1 MKHLS
6 IFLCCVG
13 LCLLSWSCNGRKP
26 SFEVKDIDVEI
37 KKDRVLPLQAE
48 LFQGDDICS
57 YSSSGGG
64 SRFGFLTSD
73 GKKSFSLREQ
83 YDLDYYQ
90 DCRISTREGLVK
102 INAFDVYRINPDWSI
117 SLASD
122 AKGIALVKSNTQVLA
137 FLMTNIN
144 SFVLNRAFFSI
155 SRKGYALFDAEG
167 DVEFKGLVV
176 TVQMP
181 EIGEKQRYLIPLYDF
196 VNDAEPVFDD
206 NVDQLLMP
214 NKDYFWCKSDTTLI
228 LPCFGSQPEIT
239 WTNENGVCTVVVKD
253 AKGRGDDAVF
263 RLPGEYPFVANPV
276 YTGFS
281 RQPEEVDYEIAAA
294 AFGLSNG
301 RMLNILQYTDP
312 VDQLEQYRVNNTGF
326 VKEKTPH
333 FPNGYA
339 SYVKVYSFRTKKFT
353 QHILPI
359 YLPE

>member
-73 GKKSFSLREQ
+73 GKKSFSLREK

-137 FLMTNIN
+137 FLMTNIKD
-144 SFVLNRAFFSI
+144 L
-155 SRKGYALFDAEG
+155 LF
-167 DVEFKGLVV
+167 
-176 TVQMP
+176 
-181 EIGEKQRYLIPLYDF
+181 Y
-196 VNDAEPVFDD
+196 
-206 NVDQLLMP
+206 
-214 NKDYFWCKSDTTLI
+214 
-228 LPCFGSQPEIT
+228 
-239 WTNENGVCTVVVKD
+239 
-253 AKGRGDDAVF
+253 
-263 RLPGEYPFVANPV
+263 
-276 YTGFS
+276 
-281 RQPEEVDYEIAAA
+281 
-294 AFGLSNG
+294 
-301 RMLNILQYTDP
+301 
-312 VDQLEQYRVNNTGF
+312 
-326 VKEKTPH
+326 
-333 FPNGYA
+333 
-339 SYVKVYSFRTKKFT
+339 
-353 QHILPI
+353 
-359 YLPE
+359 